1 MSKLVIIGANEFQ
14 KKLIDKA
21 SEMKIETHV
30 FAWEQ
35 GAVGKDSADYFY
47 PISIIEKD
55 EILDK
60 VKEIKPDGI
69 CSIASDL
76 AMPTVNYVA
85 YKAGLVGNSLHC
97 TEITTNKFSMRNAL
111 TAAGLPCPK
120 YYIVTCL
127 ADLKL
132 DELQFPLIS
141 KPIDRSGS
149 RGIHKVNDIDELRE
163 AIEKSKEVSF
173 EDRVLVEE
181 YIEGREFSVEFIT
194 QNKTH
199 HFLQITEKFTTGAP
213 NFIERGHL
221 SPARLSDEMV
231 AGIKELIIKALNVLE
246 VSDGASHSEIKI
258 NKRGEIK
265 IIEIAARMGGDF
277 IGSDMVVNS
286 TGYDFVK
293 NVIKISL
300 GEKIDDV
307 KVYRK
312 ANTLVGFIF
321 TQDDIQRFYKVLSI
335 YPDIC
340 IESNISEELGTVT
353 DSSSRNGYYILNIED
368 KDVENILGLL
378 GMESN

>member
-1 MSKLVIIGANEFQ
+1 MRKLVIIGANEFQ

-21 SEMKIETHV
+21 SEMNIQTHV

-35 GAVGKDSADYFY
+35 GAVGKDSADFFY
-47 PISIIEKD
+47 PISIMEKE

-76 AMPTVNYVA
+76 AMPTVNYIAHKV
-85 YKAGLVGNSLHC
+85 GLVGNSLHC
-97 TEITTNKFSMRNAL
+97 TEITTNKYSMRNAL
-111 TAAGLPCPK
+111 TAHGLPCPK
-120 YYIVTCL
+120 YKIVTSL
-127 ADLKL
+127 ADLKPE
-132 DELQFPLIS
+132 ELQFPLIT

-149 RGIHKVNDIDELRE
+149 RGIYKVNSVEELKA

-194 QNKTH
+194 QDKNH

-221 SPARLSDEMV
+221 SPARLPEEMV
-231 AGIKELIIKALNVLE
+231 ENVKKLVLKALTVLE
-246 VSDGASHSEIKI
+246 VNDGASHSEIKI
-258 NKRGEIK
+258 NSRGEIK

-277 IGSDMVVNS
+277 IGSDMVYHS
-286 TGYDFVK
+286 IGYDFVK
-293 NVIKISL
+293 NVIKVSL

-307 KVYRK
+307 ILERK
-312 ANTLVGFIF
+312 ANTFVGFIF
-321 TQDDIQRFYKVLSI
+321 TRDDIHRFHKVISL

-340 IESNISEELGTVT
+340 IESHISEELGAVT
-353 DSSSRNGYYILNIED
+353 DSSTRNGYYILSIED
-368 KDVENILGLL
+368 KDVEIILKILE
-378 GMESN
+378 MESL